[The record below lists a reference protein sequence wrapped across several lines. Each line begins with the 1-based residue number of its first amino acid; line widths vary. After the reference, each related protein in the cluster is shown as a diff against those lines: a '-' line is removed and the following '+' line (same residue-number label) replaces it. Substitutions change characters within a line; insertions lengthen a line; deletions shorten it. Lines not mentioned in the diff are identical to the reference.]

1 MRPDGPCSVRVLRRA
16 LALRLLWPRCRFPG
30 LDRNRGDS
38 RRDLRPVPVASPG
51 TRVRVS
57 CMRSQGPWLGVHP
70 QNPGPASPAP
80 PLRGSPRASP
90 LLPHP
95 DLCSP
100 LFSPGLWVST
110 CVLAALRGPAGT
122 CPLGKAIKNQ
132 GSHPGRFLPRGSA
145 PRPAPPASAFCC
157 SSVYRAV
164 YVSRVLAAWEGV
176 AAVGAG
182 PRAEAV
188 TMHGV
193 PSPSGSVSMKSVL
206 NQ

>member
-1 MRPDGPCSVRVLRRA
+1 MSFPRTGPEPWRQPPRSPSGSGGFWHA
-16 LALRLLWPRCRFPG
+16 GTRLLHAIPGSLAGRSSTEPGPG
-30 LDRNRGDS
+30 LSGPS
-38 RRDLRPVPVASPG
+38 SPG
-51 TRVRVS
+51 F
-57 CMRSQGPWLGVHP
+57 
-70 QNPGPASPAP
+70 
-80 PLRGSPRASP
+80 PRASP

-157 SSVYRAV
+157 SSVYQAV

-176 AAVGAG
+176 AVVGAG

-193 PSPSGSVSMKSVL
+193 PSPSGSVSRKSVL